1 MNYAGNS
8 PQRRS
13 SARRQHARGG
23 LETKV
28 DVLRDP
34 EAERA
39 ALAEVLLLQ
48 LVLKHLAAASLLHAV
63 KQGVLEY

>member
-13 SARRQHARGG
+13 SARRQHAMGG

-34 EAERA
+34 EAERTA
-39 ALAEVLLLQ
+39 FAEILLLQ
-48 LVLKHLAAASLLHAV
+48 FVLEHLAEQLAKPLARQAQLL
-63 KQGVLEY
+63 